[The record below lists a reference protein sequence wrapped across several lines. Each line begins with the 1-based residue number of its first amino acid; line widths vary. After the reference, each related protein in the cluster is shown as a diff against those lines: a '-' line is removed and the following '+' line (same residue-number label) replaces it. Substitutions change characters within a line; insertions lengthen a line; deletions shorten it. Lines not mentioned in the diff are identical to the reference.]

1 MLESVEKH
9 KKYVDT
15 IFSLW
20 YLNKALGKSAN
31 QIKTLKGFVL
41 LRSELIFENWIDERT
56 SFVAIGAEESAE
68 YGKVKCT
75 TKYLSF
81 FAPGEGFPGAWFK
94 GTFVG

>member
-1 MLESVEKH
+1 MSESVEKR

-20 YLNKALGKSAN
+20 YLNKALEKSAN
-31 QIKTLKGFVL
+31 QIKTLKGSVL
-41 LRSELIFENWIDERT
+41 LKSELIFENWIDERT

-81 FAPGEGFPGAWFK
+81 LAPEEESEGAWFK